1 MVTEQSSHASLWRAE
16 CLYWPASSGMY
27 SPHANSLQ
35 MPSAHCTQQCHPT
48 RPDTHT
54 HTHTHTQT
62 HRHKHTEAGRTE
74 NWQFYG
80 FKYFPPEICLNR

>member
-35 MPSAHCTQQCHPT
+35 MPSAHYAQQCHPI

-54 HTHTHTQT
+54 HKQ
-62 HRHKHTEAGRTE
+62 RRAEQRTGSFMAS
-74 NWQFYG
+74 NISPW
-80 FKYFPPEICLNR
+80 RSV